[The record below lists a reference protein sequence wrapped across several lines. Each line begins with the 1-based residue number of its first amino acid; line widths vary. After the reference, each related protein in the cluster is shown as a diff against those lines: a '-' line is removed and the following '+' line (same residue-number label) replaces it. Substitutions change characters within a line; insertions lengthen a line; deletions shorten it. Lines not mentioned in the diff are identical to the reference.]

1 MRNAIAL
8 FLILAL
14 TFGLGA
20 CATTKRKGK
29 PHRRPS
35 GGSGNNSCDC
45 PSFGYDYS
53 PKNGELA
60 QFSFQDL

>member
-14 TFGLGA
+14 AIGLGA
-20 CATTKRKGK
+20 CATTKRNVK

-53 PKNGELA
+53 PENGELA
-60 QFSFQDL
+60 LFSSQDS